1 MDAEA
6 VFEEKAFGSG
16 FLATIGEG
24 YHHFY
29 YYCCFV
35 LLPDSGT
42 PGLGGGTLSSR
53 RRYWAG
59 LFYST
64 RLRNASER
72 TNGEEGGFWTLRP
85 DETNGSILRF
95 ALAFLT
101 NSLLFPTLLLRS
113 SVLFSSSR
121 LHPSCW
127 ERAKAKRHRP
137 WGEKFRTLRGCV
149 RVFSSLDFGFS
160 LLLGYGGHGVFTG
173 RLPDYV
179 QRI

>member
-6 VFEEKAFGSG
+6 VFEEKAFGLWVFG
-16 FLATIGEG
+16 NDWRRIPP
-24 YHHFY
+24 
-29 YYCCFV
+29 
-35 LLPDSGT
+35 LLLLLLLRAS
-42 PGLGGGTLSSR
+42 PGLWYTRARGGALSSR

-101 NSLLFPTLLLRS
+101 NSLLFPTLLIRS
-113 SVLFSSSR
+113 SVLFLPLAFIHPAGKGRKRGGYR
-121 LHPSCW
+121 L
-127 ERAKAKRHRP
+127 

-160 LLLGYGGHGVFTG
+160 LLLGYGGHSVFTG
-173 RLPDYV
+173 WLPDYV
-179 QRI
+179 QRT